1 MDMYIRK
8 ILVSYIKLL
17 KEVSADPE
25 NESYDSKTKE
35 FSTYNKAFSK
45 RKRKRG
51 VMIEF
56 KLLLLQFRM
65 PKRAFYEL

>member
-35 FSTYNKAFSK
+35 FSIYNKAFN
-45 RKRKRG
+45 
-51 VMIEF
+51 
-56 KLLLLQFRM
+56 
-65 PKRAFYEL
+65 

>member
-1 MDMYIRK
+1 
-8 ILVSYIKLL
+8 LL
-17 KEVSADPE
+17 KEVLADPGK
-25 NESYDSKTKE
+25 ESYDSKAKE
-35 FSTYNKAFSK
+35 FSTYNKAFNK

-65 PKRAFYEL
+65 PKRAYYEL